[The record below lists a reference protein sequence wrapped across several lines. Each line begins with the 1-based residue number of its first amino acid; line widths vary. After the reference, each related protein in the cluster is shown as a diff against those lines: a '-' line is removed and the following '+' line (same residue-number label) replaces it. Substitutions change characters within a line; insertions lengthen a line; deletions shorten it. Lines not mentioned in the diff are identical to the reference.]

1 VSNPYATPQA
11 PVSDAP
17 VQVDGPRGIGGWLI
31 LPLIGLFVFPV
42 RVAISLVTDYVPI
55 FRDGI
60 WGNLTTPGSEV
71 YHSLWAPVI
80 IAEIFCN
87 VGFLLF
93 DLALRYLLFAKSHR
107 FPRAFIAFSL
117 ARWWW
122 WRPGYRTCWF
132 RSG

>member
-1 VSNPYATPQA
+1 MISA
-11 PVSDAP
+11 PRCKQPRARNEQSLRDAAGTG
-17 VQVDGPRGIGGWLI
+17 QRRAGEGRRAAGIGDWLI
-31 LPLIGLFVFPV
+31 LP
-42 RVAISLVTDYVPI
+42 
-55 FRDGI
+55 
-60 WGNLTTPGSEV
+60 
-71 YHSLWAPVI
+71 VI
-80 IAEIFCN
+80 VAEIFCN